1 MKTNKQLFNKLNEQ
15 INRELHASYLYLAMS
30 AYFEDINFPGFAKW
44 MRMQSKEEV
53 GHAMKIYD
61 YLIERGERVVLTQI
75 KTPKTEWKSPLDAFK
90 GALAHEEKV
99 TALINNLMDL
109 AIKFKDHA
117 AVSFLQW
124 YVTEQVEEEANATGI
139 VERLKMVKENT
150 PALLMFDNVLGKR
163 GA

>member
-1 MKTNKQLFNKLNEQ
+1 MKMNKQLFNKLNEQ
-15 INRELHASYLYLAMS
+15 INHELYASYLYLAMS
-30 AYFEDINFPGFAKW
+30 ACFENINFPGFAKW

-53 GHAMKIYD
+53 GHAMKIYE

-75 KTPKTEWKSPLDAFK
+75 KTPKAEWKSPLDAFK

-99 TALINNLMDL
+99 TALINSLMDL
-109 AIKFKDHA
+109 AIKLKDHA

-124 YVTEQVEEEANATGI
+124 YVDEQVEEEANATGI
-139 VERLKMVKENT
+139 VEQLKMVKENA